1 LNEKELTAMAKIR
14 IEDLHVRAIIGTND
28 WERKEKQDV
37 LINITI
43 QFDAGRAA
51 ASDDIKDTLDYK
63 TIAKNIIAFVE
74 GSQFFLLERLV
85 DQILRKVMDHDMV
98 QKAKVRADKPQA
110 LRFAKTVS
118 VEMRRERKSS

>member
-14 IEDLHVRAIIGTND
+14 IEDLHVRAIIATND

-43 QFDAGRAA
+43 HFDAGRAA